1 MPLATKPELGSPFR
15 EFLLAC
21 YQGCLYASADALA
34 WQLLRYGG
42 GVMSKITVRAET
54 ADDIRAIEVV
64 NLSAF
69 EGDTEAQLVSA
80 VRGSPGFVPE
90 LSLVAEFNG
99 RIVGHVLL
107 SKVLYQH
114 ADGEREILSL
124 APMSVVPSQSH
135 RGIGKTLLDEA
146 LLRARDLGFPAVVVV
161 GQPEYYARFGFLRG
175 VRWQL
180 QCIPSVATE
189 VLTAMELVE
198 GGLQPGGRIIYP
210 PLFATIF

>member
-1 MPLATKPELGSPFR
+1 MN
-15 EFLLAC
+15 
-21 YQGCLYASADALA
+21 
-34 WQLLRYGG
+34 
-42 GVMSKITVRAET
+42 KITVRAET
-54 ADDIRAIEVV
+54 ADDIRAIDVV

-69 EGDTEAQLVSA
+69 EGDTEAQLVGA

-107 SKVLYQH
+107 SKVRYRH
-114 ADGEREILSL
+114 AEGEQDILAL

-135 RGIGKTLLDEA
+135 RGIGKALLDAA
-146 LLRARDLGFPAVVVV
+146 LLGARNLGFTAVVVV
-161 GQPEYYARFGFLRG
+161 GQPEYYARFGFMPG

-180 QCIPSVATE
+180 QCTPPTAEE

-198 GGLQPGGRIIYP
+198 GGLRPGGRIFYP
-210 PLFATIF
+210 PLFAAIF

>member
-1 MPLATKPELGSPFR
+1 
-15 EFLLAC
+15 
-21 YQGCLYASADALA
+21 
-34 WQLLRYGG
+34 
-42 GVMSKITVRAET
+42 MSKITVRAES
-54 ADDIRAIEVV
+54 ADDIRAIDVV

-107 SKVLYQH
+107 SKVLYRH
-114 ADGEREILSL
+114 PDGEQEILSL

-135 RGIGKTLLDEA
+135 RGIGKALLDEA
-146 LLRARDLGFPAVVVV
+146 LQRARTLGFPAVVVV
-161 GQPEYYARFGFLRG
+161 GQPEYYARFGFLPG
-175 VRWQL
+175 ARWQL
-180 QCIPSVATE
+180 QCTPSVTTE

-198 GGLQPGGRIIYP
+198 GGLRSGGRIIYP
-210 PLFATIF
+210 PLFAAIF